1 MTLEKDRPVSTFQN
15 EVEAP
20 ARNRQKKTEPFGENI
35 GGVPGLFAA
44 SPLLH
49 DWQSGKSSVSERVRS
64 LFLNPTL
71 ADVYFHIKPN
81 GIYEE
86 PFSAHRPSG
95 SQSDSSFDS
104 TANFLTPNQRI
115 PAHSFVLAISS
126 AVFEAM
132 FFGPLASNNQRT
144 LPPRINCDNNMDI
157 VSSPLYRR
165 SSSPALS
172 PDTERNTS
180 FTTPI
185 SLVTSPTQPMVT
197 ENIVDTPQSFGPPQP
212 YANPPNAPFE
222 ETRRAMKRSSTPYTQ
237 VEPSRGQN
245 PSLASSNFPFEIV
258 LYDVHPIAFIN
269 VLRFIYT
276 DEITLDP
283 SNVLQTLYVAKK
295 YAVTMMEHAC
305 VDFLSQAISVDN
317 AFLLLTQANF
327 FDENELAQKCLEVI
341 DKNTAKALDSDD
353 FLAVDSQ
360 LLCSILERDT
370 LCIREVRLFL
380 SVLRWAKAQYHRQ
393 RRRQGSSS
401 GVTRHQKRSSLS
413 SCALILSPSG
423 DEPGSL
429 PSLPPPRPSSTPL
442 EPVSASSNR
451 VQSSDSQN
459 VETAEA
465 VPPVEALREILAP
478 IMPLIRFPQMTVEE
492 FAEVVVPSKVLED
505 SKAVELF
512 LYYVSNTKPAV
523 PYSTKSRCYLRGAE
537 EIVRRF
543 GAVDQ
548 RWDYRGTSDR
558 IRFMVDRKIYVV
570 GFGLYGSIHG
580 QSEYEASIEIVHPES
595 GVVLGSNDVTY
606 LADGSANT
614 FRVAFKEPI
623 PLNPH
628 VNYLASATI
637 KGQDT
642 YYGTRGLREIV
653 HECTSAGKVTFR
665 FSYAAC
671 TNNGT
676 SVEDGQIPEIIFFV

>member
-1 MTLEKDRPVSTFQN
+1 MTLEYDHSVSTFQN
-15 EVEAP
+15 EMEAP
-20 ARNRQKKTEPFGENI
+20 ARNRQKKIEPFSGNI
-35 GGVPGLFAA
+35 SGVPGLFAA
-44 SPLLH
+44 APLLH

-71 ADVYFHIKPN
+71 ADVYFHIKSN
-81 GIYEE
+81 GAYEE
-86 PFSAHRPSG
+86 PSSARRPSG
-95 SQSDSSFDS
+95 NQSDSSSDS
-104 TANFLTPNQRI
+104 MTNFLSSNQRI

-132 FFGPLASNNQRT
+132 FFGPLASNNRRT
-144 LPPRINCDNNMDI
+144 LPPRICCGNQMNT
-157 VSSPLYRR
+157 VSSSLYRR
-165 SSSPALS
+165 LSSPAINS
-172 PDTERNTS
+172 DTERNTPW
-180 FTTPI
+180 TT
-185 SLVTSPTQPMVT
+185 SLSHMTFPTQPMVT
-197 ENIVDTPQSFGPPQP
+197 ENMISTPQSFGSP
-212 YANPPNAPFE
+212 PPNADPLNVPFE
-222 ETRRAMKRSSTPYTQ
+222 ETRRAIKRSSTAYTQ
-237 VEPSRGQN
+237 VEPSYGHN
-245 PSLASSNFPFEIV
+245 PSLASSPNYPFEIV
-258 LYDVHPIAFIN
+258 LYDVHPVAFIN

-305 VDFLSQAISVDN
+305 VDFLSHAISVDN

-380 SVLRWAKAQYHRQ
+380 SVLRWAKAQYHKQKRLQ
-393 RRRQGSSS
+393 DGSN
-401 GVTRHQKRSSLS
+401 GATRHHKRSSLS
-413 SCALILSPSG
+413 SGTLFLSPSG

-429 PSLPPPRPSSTPL
+429 LSAPPPRPSSTPL
-442 EPVSASSNR
+442 EPVSTSNSSGSR
-451 VQSSDSQN
+451 VQSPDAHN
-459 VETAEA
+459 VETTEAE
-465 VPPVEALREILAP
+465 PPVEALREILAP
-478 IMPLIRFPQMTVEE
+478 IVPLIRFPQMSVEE

-523 PYSTKSRCYLRGAE
+523 PYSTKSRCYLRAAE

-558 IRFMVDRKIYVV
+558 IRLVV
-570 GFGLYGSIHG
+570 INFFSTFLHNHLLRFG
-580 QSEYEASIEIVHPES
+580 E
-595 GVVLGSNDVTY
+595 
-606 LADGSANT
+606 
-614 FRVAFKEPI
+614 
-623 PLNPH
+623 
-628 VNYLASATI
+628 
-637 KGQDT
+637 
-642 YYGTRGLREIV
+642 
-653 HECTSAGKVTFR
+653 
-665 FSYAAC
+665 
-671 TNNGT
+671 
-676 SVEDGQIPEIIFFV
+676 